1 MENAIRENAPRG
13 TKGYPFKKLPFE
25 VEIDAMNIVYHW
37 HPEIEILL
45 GRKGGFTVNIDGR
58 EYKAE
63 DGDLFFV
70 SPDSLH
76 SVEGGEGKEKSYD
89 ALIFFPSLFS
99 FFEKNDIEE
108 KIIAPLTEHRIS
120 LPERITKKN
129 EGYEEIF
136 PLLERV
142 SLIND
147 TPDDSARMET
157 TILLLSVF
165 LVLFRKNLFK
175 IPLSE
180 KIEITRLRSVI
191 SYIEENFK
199 KKITLDELALVSG
212 FSVGHFSSFFKKG
225 TGKTPIEYL
234 NEVRINKAREKL
246 LTTDESVTSI
256 SLECGFENLG
266 YFIRLFKKTNGSSPK
281 IWRKST
287 KQ

>member
-1 MENAIRENAPRG
+1 
-13 TKGYPFKKLPFE
+13 
-25 VEIDAMNIVYHW
+25 
-37 HPEIEILL
+37 
-45 GRKGGFTVNIDGR
+45 
-58 EYKAE
+58 
-63 DGDLFFV
+63 
-70 SPDSLH
+70 
-76 SVEGGEGKEKSYD
+76 
-89 ALIFFPSLFS
+89 
-99 FFEKNDIEE
+99 
-108 KIIAPLTEHRIS
+108 
-120 LPERITKKN
+120 
-129 EGYEEIF
+129 
-136 PLLERV
+136 
-142 SLIND
+142 
-147 TPDDSARMET
+147 MET